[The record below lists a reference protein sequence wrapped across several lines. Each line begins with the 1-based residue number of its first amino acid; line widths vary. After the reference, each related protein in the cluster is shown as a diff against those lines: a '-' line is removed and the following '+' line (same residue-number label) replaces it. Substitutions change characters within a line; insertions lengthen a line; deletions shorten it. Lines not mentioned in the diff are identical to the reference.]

1 MTTVYFATNRKKDGT
16 GQFGYGQELVS
27 LDPGQVAYAVTEVTG
42 IKLPDQ
48 DSGTIGAIKNLSTGN
63 FSAATQQ
70 TIVNAG
76 HNLLV
81 FVHGASNRFEDA
93 IKRAAFNREWF
104 AASGNTAAN
113 TTVVAFTWPS
123 AEIGIGNALPG
134 YKRDQA
140 QAGKSGFHLQEFLK
154 NMFDLRGLLRAAH
167 PQARVVLLVHSMGNH
182 ALKGGIESWFEANG
196 PDALIFD
203 QVILAAPDE
212 VADTFEHAGGG
223 LSNLPRLSDRISI
236 YFSREDRLMW
246 LSADANNNKRLGGNG
261 PTSKMD
267 SAKYPAAKFRLV
279 DCTQAL
285 DFSLLVPLDASHQ
298 YYRRSPA
305 VRGDIV
311 ACVKDNPRLPG
322 GLSEISTIPLPPPEA
337 IA

>member
-27 LDPGQVAYAVTEVTG
+27 LDPGQAAYAVTEVTG
-42 IKLPDQ
+42 IKLADQ
-48 DSGTIGAIKNLSTGN
+48 ESGTIGAIKNLSTGN

-70 TIVNAG
+70 TIIDSG

-81 FVHGASNRFEDA
+81 FVHGASNMFEDA
-93 IKRAAFNREWF
+93 IKRAAYNREWF
-104 AASGNTAAN
+104 AASGNNAAE
-113 TTVVAFTWPS
+113 TTVIVFTWPS
-123 AEIGIGNALPG
+123 AALGIGNALTG

-154 NMFDLRGLLRAAH
+154 NMFDLRVQLLAAH
-167 PQARVVLLVHSMGNH
+167 PQARVILLVHSMGNH
-182 ALKGGIESWFEANG
+182 ALKGGIETWFESNG
-196 PDALIFD
+196 PDELIFD

-246 LSADANNNKRLGGNG
+246 LSADANNNRRLGGNG
-261 PTSKMD
+261 PTSKSD
-267 SAKYPAAKFRLV
+267 PAIYSAAKFRLV

-285 DFSLLVPLDASHQ
+285 DFPILVPFDASHQ

-305 VRGDIV
+305 VRSDIV
-311 ACVKDNPRLPG
+311 ACVKDNPRLKG
-322 GLSEISTIPLPPPEA
+322 GLSEISTLPLPPPEV
-337 IA
+337 IG